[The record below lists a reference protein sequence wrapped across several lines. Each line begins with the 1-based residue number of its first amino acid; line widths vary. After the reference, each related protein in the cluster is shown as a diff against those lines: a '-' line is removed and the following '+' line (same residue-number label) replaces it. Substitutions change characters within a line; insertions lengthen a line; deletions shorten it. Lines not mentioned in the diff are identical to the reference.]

1 MTALALTFMVLSWS
15 FVLGLTT
22 WCFARVLRSEKR
34 ARPEPGERVHRDP
47 DGDGYSG
54 GPP

>member
-1 MTALALTFMVLSWS
+1 MTPLALTFMVLSWS
-15 FVLGLTT
+15 FVLGLTA

-34 ARPEPGERVHRDP
+34 PRSEPGERVDGEAG
-47 DGDGYSG
+47 GDGYSG

>member
-1 MTALALTFMVLSWS
+1 MTPLALTFMILSWA

-34 ARPEPGERVHRDP
+34 GRPEPPDEPGRDP
-47 DGDGYSG
+47 RGDPGRG
-54 GPP
+54 GLP

>member
-1 MTALALTFMVLSWS
+1 MTPLALTFMILSWS

-34 ARPEPGERVHRDP
+34 ARPEPP
-47 DGDGYSG
+47 DGAGAEPPRSAGSG
-54 GPP
+54 NPP